1 MFSIP
6 STTLVRPM
14 SGRPRDEELQEACQ
28 QGAERRCDAKTFGD
42 PPIAAL
48 TGANLHIFS
57 PFAVYLCSNI
67 CAARVLGSRDLIP
80 AIAFFRHSR
89 MVRPGTKPFF
99 GAF

>member
-28 QGAERRCDAKTFGD
+28 QGPERRCDAKTFGD

-48 TGANLHIFS
+48 KGVNLHIFS
-57 PFAVYLCSNI
+57 SFAAYLRSNN
-67 CAARVLGSRDLIP
+67 CAACALGIPDLIP
-80 AIAFFRHSR
+80 AIAFFRRSR
-89 MVRPGTKPFF
+89 MVRPGTKP
-99 GAF
+99 